1 MPHIHT
7 THTMYKMSDFPE
19 WAQETAMEKL
29 AENKAVTE
37 ESYEEVQEGDHIMVL
52 IRECYIRD
60 NLKQTLF
67 GADAAARIVV
77 SFEIKTDGKVFSAS
91 LGTLTR
97 IMDNSEIKIKDF
109 VILPLTKVKG
119 YFTLTVNLFQENE
132 LKAAKDTIGQTLT
145 FASHAATNIPIVGS
159 AGATMVG
166 LAGELIN
173 LIAMHAPDKPIIR
186 ETSTFMVDRKKYPM
200 LKDVDFLRSGVL
212 EICETGFEK
221 KNEDYYD
228 STGRKEKPSRILL
241 QIVKPA

>member
-1 MPHIHT
+1 MGT
-7 THTMYKMSDFPE
+7 RSGDDGK
-19 WAQETAMEKL
+19 TACKT
-29 AENKAVTE
+29 AVTDE
-37 ESYEEVQEGDHIMVL
+37 AYEEVQEEDQIMVL

-60 NLKQTLF
+60 NLKQKIF

-77 SFEIKTDGKVFSAS
+77 SFEIKTDGKTFSTS
-91 LGTLTR
+91 LGTFTR
-97 IMDNSEIKIKDF
+97 IMDNTDIKIKDF
-109 VILPLTKVKG
+109 VILPLTKVRG

-132 LKAAKDTIGQTLT
+132 LKAARDTLGQTLM

-200 LKDVDFLRSGVL
+200 LMDVDFLRPGIL
-212 EICETGFEK
+212 EICETGFDK
-221 KNEDYYD
+221 KNGEYYNPD
-228 STGRKEKPSRILL
+228 GDKEKPSRILL

>member
-1 MPHIHT
+1 
-7 THTMYKMSDFPE
+7 MYNMSEFPE
-19 WAQETAMEKL
+19 WAEEAAIEKL
-29 AENKAVTE
+29 APSKIATE
-37 ESYEEVQEGDHIMVL
+37 ETYEEVQEGDHVMVL

-67 GADAAARIVV
+67 GSDAAARIVV
-77 SFEIKTDGKVFSAS
+77 SFEIKTDGKVFSIS
-91 LGTLTR
+91 LGTFTKV
-97 IMDNSEIKIKDF
+97 MDNSEIKIKDF

-145 FASHAATNIPIVGS
+145 FASHAATSIPVVGS
-159 AGATMVG
+159 TGSTMVG

-221 KNEDYYD
+221 KDGEYYD
-228 STGRKEKPSRILL
+228 LEGQKGEPSRILL